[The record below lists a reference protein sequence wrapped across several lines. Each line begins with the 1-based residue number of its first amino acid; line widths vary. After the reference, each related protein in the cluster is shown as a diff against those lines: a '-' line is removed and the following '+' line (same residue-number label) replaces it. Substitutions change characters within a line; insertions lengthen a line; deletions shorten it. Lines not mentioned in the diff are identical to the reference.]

1 MANFRTKARAI
12 DLLGRNQIADLPTAI
27 TELWKNG
34 YDAYGD
40 YLDAGLYRAGYKDVK
55 YDMFTISDD
64 GFGMNESDIINKW
77 IVIGTDNKKNSGNL
91 IPLEDRFGKKE
102 RVSLGEKGIGR
113 LSVTYLGNHMLM
125 VTKKVNQPYQ
135 LVFMNWKALENYELY
150 LDEVE
155 IPTTEIVNLEEI
167 NEKYQY
173 LQELYL
179 ENFQSDSWQNFRELK
194 EDILSEL
201 AKYKNI
207 PTAIMKKIQDHFMEK
222 KHGTYFIIFD
232 PINEIV
238 DLEKEQE
245 SNLKEE
251 QEDTSE
257 QTRYVRSALSGL
269 FNPFDEKLLEE
280 RKSILGE
287 DFSKTPSFIIYTSDG
302 NEHDFLQLKDFFS
315 EEEFASCEHW
325 IDGVFD
331 DTGCFLG
338 KIKVFGNV
346 EEYNYIPRKRPKC
359 NIGKLRLKLAFW
371 EGSKAITSMSE
382 EKWRIYESKGEVF
395 SGLYVYRDGFRVLPY
410 GRTDFDFLEFE
421 KNRTKN
427 AGVYYFSHRKMFGFI
442 GITKNGN
449 SRLIDKSGREGFVA
463 NDAYRAMKMLLVEFF
478 MKIAKEKYG
487 THSEQ
492 RKEQKELNKKKRERE
507 DLIKQEKKRNY
518 QAVVQIRKQII
529 DNRKVMVQK
538 KNEILILK
546 IEIDSIIQ
554 KKKNLNE
561 EAREVF
567 SKLDSLKKDINILKI
582 NVSPDITLTGN
593 DSINDLLHDY
603 EDERNELEKILADCD
618 KKANEHVYV
627 NILKNEYGNKY
638 VQIKKEI
645 ERMFDTIEKSI
656 SENFKE
662 ITMQLNKKILESK
675 RIIYRLSPVEVEID
689 VLSEEETIKRME
701 ELDTVLNSILQEYE
715 NIYFPFVRQFENIT
729 LEKDFTKTLE
739 AYKSKEIELT
749 KQIDSFYELAQIGMS
764 IEVIDHQFNVLY
776 AQIASALSKLGTI
789 AKKSSEISEIYNPL
803 KMSFQHLE
811 SNHKM
816 LMPMYRTTRRNKTN
830 ISGKDIVK
838 AIANFYGNVLEKD
851 GIEFGYSEVFAN
863 YTFYSFESIIIPV
876 FLNVINNAI
885 YWVAYGKERKR
896 IEIKVK
902 GKEILIMNSGAKMS
916 YTELTRCFEIF
927 YTKKTSGRGIGLYL
941 AKKCLNSIDFDIYA
955 TNDKEYN
962 VLDGACFVIC
972 QHEGE

>member
-701 ELDTVLNSILQEYE
+701 ELDTVLNSIRQEYE

-830 ISGKDIVK
+830 ISGK
-838 AIANFYGNVLEKD
+838 L
-851 GIEFGYSEVFAN
+851 
-863 YTFYSFESIIIPV
+863 PV
-876 FLNVINNAI
+876 YF
-885 YWVAYGKERKR
+885 K
-896 IEIKVK
+896 
-902 GKEILIMNSGAKMS
+902 
-916 YTELTRCFEIF
+916 
-927 YTKKTSGRGIGLYL
+927 
-941 AKKCLNSIDFDIYA
+941 
-955 TNDKEYN
+955 
-962 VLDGACFVIC
+962 
-972 QHEGE
+972 